1 MFCFIWLVSFLK
13 QRLFSKLVLNSLQLR
28 FRIPNAPDTTSAIA
42 FLVYLCLTGFKKA
55 ENTNKQMFRA
65 KPYVVR

>member
-1 MFCFIWLVSFLK
+1 MFCFIWLVRLLK

-28 FRIPNAPDTTSAIA
+28 FRIPSAPDTTSAIA
-42 FLVYLCLTGFKKA
+42 FHVYLCLTGIKKA

-65 KPYVVR
+65 KSYVVR